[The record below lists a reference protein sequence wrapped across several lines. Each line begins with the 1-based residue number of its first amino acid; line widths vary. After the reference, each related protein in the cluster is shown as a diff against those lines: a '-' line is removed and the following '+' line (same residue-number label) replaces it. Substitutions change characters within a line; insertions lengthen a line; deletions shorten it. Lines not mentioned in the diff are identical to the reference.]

1 MGNKNIKTPGNFGY
15 GDMPADFRMRY
26 KQMIEEHNK
35 KEKEKKKNK
44 NKTEQFAEKLY
55 GGNK

>member
-1 MGNKNIKTPGNFGY
+1 MGEKNITTPGNFTY

-26 KQMIEEHNK
+26 KRMIDEHNK
-35 KEKEKKKNK
+35 KETEKKKNK
-44 NKTEQFAEKLY
+44 TKTEQFAEKLY